1 MAQKQNKPVFIDF
14 TGHGCTNC
22 RKVENMVWN
31 DPRVR
36 KKFAEDFVVV
46 ALYVD
51 DKNIELQESDYLTDD
66 NGNVIK
72 MLGEKNT
79 YIGLH
84 KYQSNSQPC
93 YFIVDTD
100 GSVLAGPQYYE
111 LDIDK
116 YLQFLESGA
125 TAFKQKH

>member
-1 MAQKQNKPVFIDF
+1 MSASYIF
-14 TGHGCTNC
+14 TAFVVAA
-22 RKVENMVWN
+22 RKLVENMVWN

-36 KKFAEDFVVV
+36 KKFAESFVVV

-51 DKNIELQESDYLTDD
+51 DKNIELQESDYLTDE
-66 NGNVIK
+66 NGNIIK

-125 TAFKQKH
+125 AAFQQKHAN